1 MVETFER
8 SCMPRGRAR
17 IGTAQPRNWHRCA
30 QGLLDLGLS
39 PRGTVLIEPE
49 AIKHRFA
56 PQHCKRFILGLALE
70 IVIEAC
76 PYIEQ

>member
-8 SCMPRGRAR
+8 SCLPRRSADR
-17 IGTAQPRNWHRCA
+17 DGTATQLASLGP
-30 QGLLDLGLS
+30 GLLYLGLS

-56 PQHCKRFILGLALE
+56 PQHCKRFSLVLALE